1 MRSCAYHG
9 DVSAPPAPDRRALA
23 IACLAASGIV
33 LPWSGPLGWPLAA
46 IVCAGWLAW
55 QGLGAPSE
63 RAKTQHPRC
72 ESLAL
77 ALLLALLLRSLARV
91 LVSVPM
97 LVSGLVLALLVLG
110 LVARRSS
117 AGATGLVLV
126 ALVAG
131 TALGELLE
139 REGPTPQGRVDSS
152 PLLGVHPRQAV
163 AITID
168 GYGPHD
174 VIADDFV
181 EPSGVQGHDPQRWAA
196 RLESELHAIA
206 AQHYAEGPARA
217 REAFAAASVVVV
229 TPAIVPEDAA
239 KLAIVTGIA
248 VRSGT
253 RGEGSSVAFGCAGAV
268 GDPRRDA
275 GPRSS
280 ECPHKYARDGSTG
293 LGLSPRWPG
302 YTELRGRDRLR
313 LATLLGWPSGAPE
326 HDERRLALELALL
339 ALALLA
345 ALAWISRGASRPT
358 LDGLALLAAL
368 LVLGLALLDAGA
380 PRRASDPSAMLVL
393 APLLF
398 AGPRERSRAS
408 LGRVLA
414 LALIVLVGGSAL
426 AGHAGVV
433 ALGEALLDP
442 LVLELGASWS
452 LARGTAGLL
461 LALALLPGAIACAR
475 ELADAGR
482 QRDLPHPS
490 TPWLLVAALLLVL
503 GPRKPGDDPALL
515 ACAVALLLATSLTAA
530 RPGARVVA
538 VGLALA
544 AALPLLGPG
553 SRDFV
558 GLAMVAGLALLTLV
572 VAWSSAHRPVER

>member
-1 MRSCAYHG
+1 M
-9 DVSAPPAPDRRALA
+9 SAPPAPDRRALA

-33 LPWSGPLGWPLAA
+33 LPGSGPLGWPLAA
-46 IVCAGWLAW
+46 IVCAGWLSW
-55 QGLGAPSE
+55 QGLGAPSL
-63 RAKTQHPRC
+63 RPPSQHPRC

-97 LVSGLVLALLVLG
+97 LVPGLVLALLVLG
-110 LVARRSS
+110 LVAGRS
-117 AGATGLVLV
+117 GARATSLVLV

-131 TALGELLE
+131 TALGERLE
-139 REGPTPQGRVDSS
+139 REGPTQGRVDSS

-206 AQHYAEGPARA
+206 ARHYAEGPARA
-217 REAFAAASVVVV
+217 REAFAAATVVVV
-229 TPAIVPEDAA
+229 TPALVPEDAA

-268 GDPRRDA
+268 LDPRRDA
-275 GPRSS
+275 GPHAS

-313 LATLLGWPSGAPE
+313 LATLLGWPNGTPE
-326 HDERRLALELALL
+326 HDAQVLALELALL

-345 ALAWISRGASRPT
+345 ALAWISRGTSRPT

-368 LVLGLALLDAGA
+368 LVVGLALLDARPPA
-380 PRRASDPSAMLVL
+380 LARDPSAMLVL

-398 AGPRERSRAS
+398 V
-408 LGRVLA
+408 GRRDRGRPSVGLLLA
-414 LALIVLVGGSAL
+414 LALIVIGGGSAL

-433 ALGEALLDP
+433 ALGEALLEP

-475 ELADAGR
+475 ELGAP
-482 QRDLPHPS
+482 PHPRR
-490 TPWLLVAALLLVL
+490 TPWLLVAGLLLVL

-538 VGLALA
+538 VALALA

-558 GLAMVAGLALLTLV
+558 GLAVVAGLALLTLA

>member
-1 MRSCAYHG
+1 MRACAYHG

-33 LPWSGPLGWPLAA
+33 LPGSGPLGWPLAA

-55 QGLGAPSE
+55 QGLGAPSQ
-63 RAKTQHPRC
+63 RAPSQHPRC

-97 LVSGLVLALLVLG
+97 LVPGLVLALLGLG
-110 LVARRSS
+110 LLARRS
-117 AGATGLVLV
+117 GARAAGLVLV

-139 REGPTPQGRVDSS
+139 REGATPQGRVDSS

-174 VIADDFV
+174 VIADDYV

-206 AQHYAEGPARA
+206 ARHYAEGPARA
-217 REAFAAASVVVV
+217 REAFGGAAVVVV

-239 KLAIVTGIA
+239 KLAIVTGVA

-268 GDPRRDA
+268 LDPRRDA
-275 GPRSS
+275 GPGAS

-313 LATLLGWPSGAPE
+313 LAALLGWPSGTPE
-326 HDERRLALELALL
+326 HDERLLALELALL

-380 PRRASDPSAMLVL
+380 PGLARAPSAMLVL

-398 AGPRERSRAS
+398 AGQRARGQAS
-408 LGRVLA
+408 VGRVLA

-433 ALGEALLDP
+433 AFAEALLEP

-475 ELADAGR
+475 ELADAPTPR
-482 QRDLPHPS
+482 S
-490 TPWLLVAALLLVL
+490 PWLLVAGLLLVL

-515 ACAVALLLATSLTAA
+515 ACAVALLLATSVTAA

-538 VGLALA
+538 VALALA

-558 GLAMVAGLALLTLV
+558 GLALVAGLALLTLV